1 MLHEANPF
9 LKTTPS
15 EVGDHY
21 EQPENICPENHRK
34 SVFIK
39 GGHAITMV
47 SFIKLFF
54 YFSKKEEEKL
64 RETRELNAFNSKQMT
79 RMKAQLKI
87 IKDAN
92 QKEIR
97 SISLKL

>member
-1 MLHEANPF
+1 
-9 LKTTPS
+9 
-15 EVGDHY
+15 
-21 EQPENICPENHRK
+21 
-34 SVFIK
+34 
-39 GGHAITMV
+39 
-47 SFIKLFF
+47 
-54 YFSKKEEEKL
+54 L
-64 RETRELNAFNSKQMT
+64 REAMELNAFNSKQMT